1 VVCLFQLRVASVS
14 IPCSLLPGFV
24 FSAYLYFYGFI
35 LGYGMHPGHSPPPR
49 SRRFEATTFD
59 DGPRYPRGYQ
69 GGGRGGR
76 FREGSPPY
84 GRGGRSYG
92 RGHPGKDFINIDG
105 EYVHRNDPNLSPR
118 EGDWICQ
125 NPK

>member
-1 VVCLFQLRVASVS
+1 
-14 IPCSLLPGFV
+14 
-24 FSAYLYFYGFI
+24 
-35 LGYGMHPGHSPPPR
+35 MHAGPSPPRPR
-49 SRRFEATTFD
+49 RAEANRFD
-59 DGPRYPRGYQ
+59 DAVGPRYTHGYQ
-69 GGGRGGR
+69 GGGRGGPR

-84 GRGGRSYG
+84 GLRGRSYG
-92 RGHPGKDFINIDG
+92 RGYGAPPGKEFINIDG